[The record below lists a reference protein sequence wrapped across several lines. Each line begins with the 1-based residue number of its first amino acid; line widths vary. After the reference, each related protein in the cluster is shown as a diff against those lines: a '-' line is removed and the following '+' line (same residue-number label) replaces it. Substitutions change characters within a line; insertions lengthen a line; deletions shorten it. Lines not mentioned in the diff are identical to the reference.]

1 MLDFRTEYSRS
12 VIQSLSTDLSVSL
25 YLDKNSFEKSVNG
38 IWRQVEDNILTQN
51 TFFYNY
57 QYALYTI
64 DVFKQLAIL
73 QSLTEEEIPLE
84 NLKICVAILFCYHAG
99 RRFKGS
105 FPESILAKPAF
116 KRKFPDLDF
125 IYDAELISQT
135 TTRSSVIITK
145 IQDNGFN
152 INGNMTDEM
161 INSIDPFDIR
171 HSRYEYL
178 AILIRSSLVLGV
190 MAFPGLID
198 RLNKARK
205 DHLLAFPEKS
215 EVFSDITSFKKYL
228 YENFWSVQYPSILD
242 GINVLK
248 RDKTNMTINQLTHN
262 LQRLKSV
269 TEV

>member
-1 MLDFRTEYSRS
+1 
-12 VIQSLSTDLSVSL
+12 
-25 YLDKNSFEKSVNG
+25 
-38 IWRQVEDNILTQN
+38 
-51 TFFYNY
+51 
-57 QYALYTI
+57 
-64 DVFKQLAIL
+64 
-73 QSLTEEEIPLE
+73 
-84 NLKICVAILFCYHAG
+84 
-99 RRFKGS
+99 
-105 FPESILAKPAF
+105 
-116 KRKFPDLDF
+116 
-125 IYDAELISQT
+125 
-135 TTRSSVIITK
+135 
-145 IQDNGFN
+145 
-152 INGNMTDEM
+152 MTDEM

-215 EVFSDITSFKKYL
+215 EMFSDITSFKKYL